1 MKRQSKINGFFA
13 KKNKRLLLQDEG
25 TGGSTG
31 VGGGVEHPPW
41 GADQSFFF
49 STNKNVN
56 RISVVESVL
65 FHTGTTIN
73 STLPASVHALS

>member
-1 MKRQSKINGFFA
+1 MENTIQ
-13 KKNKRLLLQDEG
+13 LD

-31 VGGGVEHPPW
+31 GGVNTSW

-49 STNKNVN
+49 SSTNKNVN
-56 RISVVESVL
+56 RISVVETVL
-65 FHTGTTIN
+65 FHTGTAVN